1 MLAAKPDFG
10 QSLEAPSGLRLGLA
24 NTLWLIVSTRLLGR
38 TGHPVTDQARGLASP
53 DNVRAH
59 AASAAIASI
68 RAMRFRSMA

>member
-10 QSLEAPSGLRLGLA
+10 QSLDAPSGLRSG
-24 NTLWLIVSTRLLGR
+24 TVHELWLIVLTRLLGR
-38 TGHPVTDQARGLASP
+38 TGRPVPDQARGLASP
-53 DNVRAH
+53 DNIRAH